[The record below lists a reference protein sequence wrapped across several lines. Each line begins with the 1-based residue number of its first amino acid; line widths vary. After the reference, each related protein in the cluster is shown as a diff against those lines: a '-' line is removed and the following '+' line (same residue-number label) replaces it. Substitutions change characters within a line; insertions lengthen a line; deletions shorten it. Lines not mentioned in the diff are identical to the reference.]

1 MLLAFGK
8 LLSLVE
14 PARVLGDACAVGAIA
29 GVATSK
35 VASQEDVPC
44 KRRDPARDTR
54 WGKKE
59 RGKAEPER
67 LSAPSHLGIPSRDD
81 SG

>member
-54 WGKKE
+54 WGKKK
-59 RGKAEPER
+59 RGAK
-67 LSAPSHLGIPSRDD
+67 LSL
-81 SG
+81 SGFQPHPIWPFPDLA